1 MNQPVAIITGGAQG
15 IGRQTAE
22 TLISNGYTVIIAD
35 IDNEACE
42 ETVAD
47 LKLSGNIHF
56 IRTDVSN
63 ENDVIQLVEKTIQFF
78 GRIDVLI
85 NNAAIGINKTVTELS
100 LAEWNDV
107 MGVNLTGAFLCSKYA
122 IPHLRK
128 NKGSIINMC
137 STRAFMSEKDTEA
150 YTASKGGIFALTH
163 SLAVSLGP
171 DIRVNSISPG
181 WIEVSELKKKSERKA
196 PVLSE
201 QDHLQHP
208 AGRVG
213 KTTDISSMI
222 LFLISPENSFIT
234 GQNFIID
241 GGMTKKMIYV

>member
-1 MNQPVAIITGGAQG
+1 
-15 IGRQTAE
+15 
-22 TLISNGYTVIIAD
+22 
-35 IDNEACE
+35 
-42 ETVAD
+42 
-47 LKLSGNIHF
+47 
-56 IRTDVSN
+56 
-63 ENDVIQLVEKTIQFF
+63 
-78 GRIDVLI
+78 
-85 NNAAIGINKTVTELS
+85 
-100 LAEWNDV
+100 
-107 MGVNLTGAFLCSKYA
+107 
-122 IPHLRK
+122 
-128 NKGSIINMC
+128 
-137 STRAFMSEKDTEA
+137 MSEKDTEA